1 MTCPSCAASEI
12 SPVTGKCDLC
22 GFAPAAT
29 VAVESVDAVV
39 ELARRQLEH
48 EFEFKEPVGKRDGT
62 TVQHV
67 VERTTGRTLVLKVL
81 LRRTAEPAAEE
92 SFRATMNALAGFDH
106 PNITHVVRH
115 GSTDSLFWFATED
128 RASTSLA
135 ARLAKDGPMELRAA
149 RRLLTQVAGALDYLH
164 RHGIVHGAVK
174 PSNILLDGDG
184 WVRLADLSFTRPVVR
199 RISRPTSVP
208 APRAAWVAP
217 EEQLRGERLPAAD
230 QYALGALA
238 FECLTG
244 STPGSSADAV
254 AQLRA
259 DVPARMVRAIERA
272 LDEDPTRRFPSCA
285 DFLWALEQDVAA
297 AATVAARP
305 SGRVTQE
312 VVMIRDWERA
322 PDPRRTVIKAIQIG
336 LGVLAVAGLA
346 LAAPTIKSILGAGP
360 APTAPAARNTPAR
373 VITPITAP
381 ITTPSTTPSTASTVP
396 ASSASTTSAASPRTI
411 TPAPRPRSPAATSA
425 DPRRTIPSPAPAT
438 VAPAPA
444 TTPTAPAPAGGA
456 KLFINASPWGQVSID
471 GVVIGNTPR
480 ANVDLTAG
488 SHTIR
493 VTRPGF
499 STWERTVRVATGETI
514 RITDIVLVPTQP

>member
-12 SPVTGKCDLC
+12 SPLTGKCDLC

-62 TVQHV
+62 TVQRV
-67 VERTTGRTLVLKVL
+67 VERSTGRTLVLKVL

-106 PNITHVVRH
+106 PNLTHVVRH
-115 GSTDSLFWFATED
+115 GSTDSLYWYATED
-128 RASTSLA
+128 RGSISLA
-135 ARLAKDGPMELRAA
+135 ARLAKDGPLELRAA
-149 RRLLTQVAGALDYLH
+149 RRILTQVAGALDYLH

-174 PSNILLDGDG
+174 PSNILLDGEG
-184 WVRLADLSFTRPVVR
+184 WVRLADLNFTRTAVR

-259 DVPARMVRAIERA
+259 DVPPRMVRAIERA
-272 LDEDPTRRFPSCA
+272 LDEDPTRRFPTCA
-285 DFLWALEQDVAA
+285 DFLWALEQEGGGANVASQ
-297 AATVAARP
+297 P
-305 SGRVTQE
+305 SGRATQE
-312 VVMIRDWERA
+312 VVMIRDWQRA
-322 PDPRRTVIKAIQIG
+322 PDPGRNFHKAIQV
-336 LGVLAVAGLA
+336 GVGVVAVVSLII
-346 LAAPTIKSILGAGP
+346 AAPTLGTILGIGA
-360 APTAPAARNTPAR
+360 AP
-373 VITPITAP
+373 
-381 ITTPSTTPSTASTVP
+381 VP
-396 ASSASTTSAASPRTI
+396 SAASD
-411 TPAPRPRSPAATSA
+411 TPSIIAAPNATPVTAPVAAPVGAQVGAPVTPERPRSPAATSA
-425 DPRRTIPSPAPAT
+425 DPRRTTPSPVPPTATRPPAST
-438 VAPAPA
+438 PPAATPAAPA
-444 TTPTAPAPAGGA
+444 TTNGA
-456 KLFINASPWGQVSID
+456 KLFINATPWGQVSID
-471 GVVIGNTPR
+471 GFVIGNTPR

-493 VTRPGF
+493 VTRAGF
-499 STWERTVRVATGETI
+499 STWERTVRVAAGETL
-514 RITDIVLVPTQP
+514 RITDIVLAPTQP